1 MRAFGYVRLSRD
13 GEDTTSPQRQRAK
26 IEALCKER
34 GWELLE
40 TFADIDESA
49 FNGHRRLA
57 YDQMLGRL
65 GEAEAI
71 VFWRPDRLARSVTDF
86 SHLLD
91 LCKAQDVHLVST
103 DYQIDTSSAMGKAF
117 VQLTAVF
124 AELES
129 GNLSERSRQMMAHKR
144 EKGEWVGARPFGWRI
159 VGKHLEQDE
168 DEQRILRDIARRYVG
183 GESINHIALTLGKQ
197 SSVINKILK
206 SDRVHEALPDDLSGP
221 LVEALL
227 ARKMDRVP
235 TSRKSLLGGIATCAV
250 CGGGLSLASSMGG
263 RSEGKRWY
271 SYKCPGR
278 GHVGIA
284 GPWLES
290 FVTEAVLAYID
301 TDRLQEAI
309 KRQRKTRPTRK
320 VSAIEA
326 RLELLDSQY
335 VEGKVSKARF
345 DRMNTQLLEQL
356 KAAQA
361 SERQRG
367 IDLPVELARKLS
379 EKWEGMPVSTRRRI
393 IQAVVE
399 SITVSKAEGHGKIDP
414 GRVQIRWRQ

>member
-1 MRAFGYVRLSRD
+1 VRAFGYVRLSK
-13 GEDTTSPQRQRAK
+13 DTEEATSPQRQRAK

-34 GWELLE
+34 GWELLQ
-40 TFADIDESA
+40 TFEDIDESA
-49 FNGHRRLA
+49 FNGHKRPA

-91 LCKAQDVHLVST
+91 TCKERGVHLVST

-144 EKGEWVGARPFGWRI
+144 EKGEWVGRVPFGWKL
-159 VGKHLEQDE
+159 VGKHLELE
-168 DEQRILRDIARRYVG
+168 PSEQLVLQDIARRYVD
-183 GESINHIALTLGKQ
+183 GEAVYAIARELGKR
-197 SSVINKILK
+197 SSVISKILH
-206 SDRVHEALPDDLSGP
+206 SDRVHEALPDELAGQ
-221 LVEALL
+221 LAEALV
-227 ARKMDRVP
+227 ARARDRVP
-235 TSRKSLLGGIATCAV
+235 SSRKSLLGGIATCAI
-250 CGGGLSLASSMGG
+250 CGAGLSLASSRGG
-263 RSEGKRWY
+263 RERGRWY
-271 SYKCPGR
+271 TYRCPPV
-278 GHVGIA
+278 GHVGIS
-284 GPWLES
+284 GPWLEDY
-290 FVTEAVLAYID
+290 VTEAVLAYID

-309 KRQRKTRPTRK
+309 KRQRRARPTRK

-326 RLELLDSQY
+326 RLELVDAQL
-335 VEGKVSKARF
+335 VEGKISKARF
-345 DRMNTQLLEQL
+345 DRMNEALLEQL

-361 SERQRG
+361 SERERG
-367 IDLPVELARKLS
+367 IDLPVELARNLS

-399 SITVSKAEGHGKIDP
+399 SITVAKAEGHGSIDP
-414 GRVQIRWRQ
+414 KRVKIEWRS

>member
-1 MRAFGYVRLSRD
+1 MRAFGYVRLSK
-13 GEDTTSPQRQRAK
+13 DTEEATSPQRQRAK
-26 IEALCKER
+26 IEALCKDR
-34 GWELLE
+34 GWDLLQ
-40 TFADIDESA
+40 TFEDIDESA
-49 FNGHRRLA
+49 LNGHKRPA

-91 LCKAQDVHLVST
+91 TCKEQGVHLVST

-168 DEQRILRDIARRYVG
+168 GEQAVIQDWARRYVA
-183 GESINHIALTLGKQ
+183 GEAIHAIGKDYGKP
-197 SSVINKILK
+197 SSVVSKILH
-206 SDRVHEALPDDLSGP
+206 SDRVHEALPDELAGQ
-221 LVEALL
+221 LAEALTS
-227 ARKMDRVP
+227 RRRERVP
-235 TSRKSLLGGIATCAV
+235 VSRKSLLGGIATCAA
-250 CGGGLSLASSMGG
+250 CGSGLSLASSRGG
-263 RSEGKRWY
+263 RAVGRWY
-271 SYKCPGR
+271 SYRCPP
-278 GHVGIA
+278 HLGIA
-284 GPWLES
+284 APWLEEY
-290 FVTEAVLAYID
+290 VTEAVLAHID
-301 TDRLQEAI
+301 TDRLHEAI
-309 KRQRKTRPTRK
+309 KRQRKSRPTRK

-326 RLELLDSQY
+326 RLELVDQQL
-335 VEGKVSKARF
+335 VEGKISKARF

-356 KAAQA
+356 KGAQA

-367 IDLPVELARKLS
+367 IDLPVELARDLS
-379 EKWEGMPVSTRRRI
+379 AKWEGMPVATRRRI

-399 SITVSKAEGHGKIDP
+399 SITVAKATDHGKIDP
-414 GRVQIRWRQ
+414 RRVKIVWRS

>member
-1 MRAFGYVRLSRD
+1 MRAFGYVRLSK
-13 GEDTTSPQRQRAK
+13 ETEEATSPQRQRAK

-34 GWELLE
+34 GWDLLQ
-40 TFADIDESA
+40 TFEDIDESA
-49 FNGHRRLA
+49 FNGHKRPA

-144 EKGEWVGARPFGWRI
+144 DKGEWVGARPFGWRI

-168 DEQRILRDIARRYVG
+168 DEQRTIQEWARRYIG
-183 GESINHIALTLGKQ
+183 GEAIHSIGKDYGKP
-197 SSVINKILK
+197 SSVVSKILH
-206 SDRVHEALPDDLSGP
+206 SDRVHEALPDDLAGP
-221 LVEALL
+221 LAEQLL
-227 ARKMDRVP
+227 ARKRDRVP
-235 TSRKSLLGGIATCAV
+235 VSRKSLLGGIATCAI
-250 CGGGLSLASSMGG
+250 CGDGLSLASSRGG
-263 RSEGKRWY
+263 RAEGRWHTY
-271 SYKCPGR
+271 RCPKV
-278 GHVGIA
+278 GHIGIS
-284 GPWLES
+284 GPWLEDY
-290 FVTEAVLAYID
+290 VTEAVLAYID

-320 VSAIEA
+320 VSAIES
-326 RLELLDSQY
+326 RLALVDQQL
-335 VEGKVSKARF
+335 VEGKISKARF

-356 KAAQA
+356 KAAQTT
-361 SERQRG
+361 ERERG
-367 IDLPVELARKLS
+367 IDLPAELARNLS
-379 EKWEGMPVSTRRRI
+379 AKWETMPVSTRRRI
-393 IQAVVE
+393 IAAVVE
-399 SITVSKAEGHGKIDP
+399 SITVAKATNHGPINPERVKIE
-414 GRVQIRWRQ
+414 WRS